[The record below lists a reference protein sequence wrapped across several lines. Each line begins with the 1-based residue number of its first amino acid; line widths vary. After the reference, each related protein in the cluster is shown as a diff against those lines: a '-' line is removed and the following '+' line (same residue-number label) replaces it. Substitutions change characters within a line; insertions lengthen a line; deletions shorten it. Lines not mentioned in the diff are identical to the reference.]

1 MTTTTA
7 GAARLGHAPAT
18 SRQPST
24 VAIGLQRAR
33 VEVLQFFRDRE
44 AVVFIFTFPLIL
56 LFIFGSVFTQSIAPG
71 VAFRQY
77 FVAGMIASGL
87 MTTGFQS
94 LAINIP
100 VERDNG
106 TLKRL
111 AGTPMPPA
119 AYFLGKACLIVVTT
133 VGQLTLLMLLGALF
147 FGLHLPSDPGRWFTF
162 AWLVLLGSFAM
173 TMLGIAFTALVRNGK
188 SAPAIVSPVAIVLQF
203 ISGVFFQYD
212 QLPTWMR
219 DVAAIFPLKWLTQG
233 MRSVFLPDSFVTR
246 EPAHSWQHGT
256 IALVLLA
263 WAVVGIAV
271 ATRTFRW
278 QRDAR

>member
-7 GAARLGHAPAT
+7 STAAPGATAT
-18 SRQPST
+18 PRQPTPLS
-24 VAIGLQRAR
+24 IGLQRAR

-56 LFIFGSVFTQSIAPG
+56 LFIFGSVFSQSIAPG
-71 VAFRQY
+71 VSFRQY

-133 VGQLTLLMLLGALF
+133 VGQLVLLMLVGALLF
-147 FGLHLPSDPGRWFTF
+147 DLNLPSDPGRWVTF

-219 DVAAIFPLKWLTQG
+219 DVAAVFPLKWLTQG
-233 MRSVFLPDSFVTR
+233 MRSVFLPDSFVSR

-256 IALVLLA
+256 TALVLLA
-263 WAVVGIAV
+263 WAVVGGVV